1 MDVRGVLIECRLAL
15 VIYVVLGDHVPF
27 ELIAVAFL
35 PGEVSGVGELV
46 EACVKAGCIG
56 EGLPLF
62 IDLSNVSG
70 KAVLKCHGPGV

>member
-46 EACVKAGCIG
+46 ESCVKAGCIG